1 MYIQSIII
9 RVIYLSTRDIFKYH
23 KGIDREMIRL
33 KIKNIFNKEIGI
45 NYVTWMWMFLFCYA
59 ELAIDSDG
67 QN

>member
-1 MYIQSIII
+1 
-9 RVIYLSTRDIFKYH
+9 
-23 KGIDREMIRL
+23 MIRL

-45 NYVTWMWMFLFCYA
+45 NYVTWIWMFLFCYA

>member
-1 MYIQSIII
+1 
-9 RVIYLSTRDIFKYH
+9 
-23 KGIDREMIRL
+23 MIRL

-67 QN
+67 LKLKLRIKLLSQVTLIIYRSKQ